1 MCDTY
6 REKVIY
12 TYTSTDNS
20 LSSIPVSDLLIFCCG
35 NSILIKKINEND
47 KNKFFD
53 EKQQQSQKKCQE
65 SVCKW

>member
-1 MCDTY
+1 MWDTY

-35 NSILIKKINEND
+35 NLILIKKINEND

-53 EKQQQSQKKCQE
+53 EKQQQ
-65 SVCKW
+65 